1 MIMMGGNKKKLASVI
16 VARAS
21 GEPSAE
27 NNEKAYN
34 KMASEPEGYDA
45 DLHAVAGEVMKAFQ
59 SGNVGAL
66 KEALHS
72 FVAIC
77 DSMPHLEG
85 EHEDIGE

>member
-1 MIMMGGNKKKLASVI
+1 MIMMGGNKKKMASMI

-27 NNEKAYN
+27 NNEKSFNERA
-34 KMASEPEGYDA
+34 KEPSGYDS
-45 DLHAVAGEVMKAFQ
+45 DLHTIATDVMKAMQ

-72 FVAIC
+72 FVSIC
-77 DSMPHLEG
+77 DSMED
-85 EHEDIGE
+85 EAEDIGE